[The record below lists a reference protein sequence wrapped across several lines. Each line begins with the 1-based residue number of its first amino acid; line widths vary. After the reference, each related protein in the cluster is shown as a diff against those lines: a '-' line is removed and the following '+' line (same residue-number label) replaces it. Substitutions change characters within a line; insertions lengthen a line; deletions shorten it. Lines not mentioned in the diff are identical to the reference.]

1 MATYRDPAQA
11 SQSSPGTSDSSE
23 LDPAKPTRLPS
34 SSQSGHPLAS
44 SEHGPPVSSEGLS
57 ANRLPSGLTLDSSTI
72 VATSVTPQQLKAGN
86 VATCSG
92 HLTTYRDSIISNLG
106 DGKTYY
112 VTYKHVAT
120 TAKIAKD
127 TPVQI
132 ISPPKQTSAGTYEFQ
147 VKASQDF
154 NFGGVDKFGKPIQSG
169 YQVYIEARAIYE
181 SHRAWKPGDADRMR
195 E

>member
-1 MATYRDPAQA
+1 MATYRDPAA
-11 SQSSPGTSDSSE
+11 VSQPKPSTPDSSE
-23 LDPAKPTRLPS
+23 LDPVKPTTLSS
-34 SSQSGHPLAS
+34 SSQSRHPAAS

-57 ANRLPSGLTLDSSTI
+57 ANLPSGLTLNSSTI
-72 VATSVTPQQLKAGN
+72 VATSVTPQQLKAGS

-147 VKASQDF
+147 IKASQDF
-154 NFGGVDKFGKPIQSG
+154 NFGGIDKFGEPIQSG
-169 YQVYIEARAIYE
+169 YQVCIEARAIYE